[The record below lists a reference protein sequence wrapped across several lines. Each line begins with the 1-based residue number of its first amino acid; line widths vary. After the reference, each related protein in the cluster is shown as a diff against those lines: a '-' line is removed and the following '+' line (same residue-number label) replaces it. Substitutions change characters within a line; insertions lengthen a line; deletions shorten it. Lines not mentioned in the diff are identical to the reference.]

1 MMGWSL
7 GRYIEQF
14 NILSRGRCG
23 PVLVSSPQ
31 TMINCATGFD
41 TSAKIEKRWRI
52 ELLSK
57 TKRSDVKARK
67 EDTKIWTE
75 TNCWMNSGLDFTGS
89 FPFFSI
95 FYCGFKPW
103 NFNFKVFSF
112 LPTFFSYQVSDTVVI
127 SSYNVHQPQDHVKKK
142 FHPPKLV
149 IVTLEFS
156 DLWWSPCFYSS
167 TLLTCEKLWMGRPTM
182 KTQKFYFRWVSYP
195 SYFDAW

>member
-7 GRYIEQF
+7 GRDIEQF

-112 LPTFFSYQVSDTVVI
+112 LPTFFSYQVSGTVVI

-149 IVTLEFS
+149 IVTLVH
-156 DLWWSPCFYSS
+156 WSSQICDDHLVFTPPLCWHVKNYG
-167 TLLTCEKLWMGRPTM
+167 WVGR
-182 KTQKFYFRWVSYP
+182 RWKHRSFTFVE
-195 SYFDAW
+195 